1 MPPGKG
7 FAFVNF
13 DTNEGAKK
21 AMTELNGK
29 ECNGNALRFDLAKPK
44 GDGGGDGPVLEDT
57 KGLSSYL
64 DEDNVDRAVK
74 LRGLPFK
81 TTVASILSFVKE
93 NSEGLEYLEDKNV
106 VQEVKDGKATG
117 FALLFLKDEEDA
129 EKALDLDHKEIGTRW
144 IGVSAAEM
152 R

>member
-1 MPPGKG
+1 
-7 FAFVNF
+7 
-13 DTNEGAKK
+13 
-21 AMTELNGK
+21 MTDLNGK

-44 GDGGGDGPVLEDT
+44 NSGDDGPPLEDT

-81 TTVASILSFVKE
+81 TTVASILSFVKD
-93 NSEGLEYLEDKNV
+93 NSEGLEYLEEKHV

-117 FALLFLKDEEDA
+117 FALLFLKDDEDA

-144 IGVSAAEM
+144 VGVSAAEM
-152 R
+152 RWMLNSPFLVWKV

>member
-1 MPPGKG
+1 
-7 FAFVNF
+7 
-13 DTNEGAKK
+13 
-21 AMTELNGK
+21 MTELNGK

-44 GDGGGDGPVLEDT
+44 NSGGDGPVLEDT

-81 TTVASILSFVKE
+81 TTVENILTFIKE
-93 NSEGLEYLEDKNV
+93 NSEGLDYLTEKDI
-106 VQEVKDGKATG
+106 VQEVKEGKATG
-117 FALLFLKDEEDA
+117 FALAFLKDEEDA